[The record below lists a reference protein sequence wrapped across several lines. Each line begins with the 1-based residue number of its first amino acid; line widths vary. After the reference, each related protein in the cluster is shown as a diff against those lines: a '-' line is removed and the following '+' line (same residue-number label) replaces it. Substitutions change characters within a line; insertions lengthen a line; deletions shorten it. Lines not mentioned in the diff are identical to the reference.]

1 MVDTVHVKRN
11 MERNEKLGISDFYL
25 ALGDNGIAT
34 VAGSMSLD
42 QAAKEIERLILNRD
56 TMDINTW
63 KPTSLAPSIPLPLPE
78 LFKKPSLLSSTA
90 VNLCKWLRQDVKL
103 GEGRLLAWS
112 YPVDRDLMVATDR
125 LMAGVNTVSFSL
137 SSLVNW
143 NNIGNLKNGF
153 KSGNRGLLVPG
164 TGVSSWLDFMKI
176 FIEVSKTVNFQ
187 KHFLDNHLYNH
198 V

>member
-1 MVDTVHVKRN
+1 MKCDYFQKLPKVTMVDTVHVRRN
-11 MERNEKLGISDFYL
+11 MEHNQHLGISDFYL
-25 ALGDNGIAT
+25 ALGDNGFAA

-56 TMDINTW
+56 TMDINSW
-63 KPTSLAPSIPLPLPE
+63 KPTSLAPSIPLPLVE
-78 LFKKPSLLSSTA
+78 LYKKPSMVTSTA

-103 GEGRLLAWS
+103 GEGRPLAWS
-112 YPVDRDLMVATDR
+112 YPVDRDLMVVTDR

-137 SSLVNW
+137 SSLVTW
-143 NNIGNLKNGF
+143 DNIGKLKNGF

-176 FIEVSKTVNFQ
+176 FIEVSKTVNF
-187 KHFLDNHLYNH
+187 
-198 V
+198 

>member
-1 MVDTVHVKRN
+1 MKCDHFQKLPNVTMVDTVHVRRN
-11 MERNEKLGISDFYL
+11 MERNQHLGISDFYL

-56 TMDINTW
+56 TMDINSW
-63 KPTSLAPSIPLPLPE
+63 KPTSLAPSIPLPLVE
-78 LFKKPSLLSSTA
+78 LYKKPSMVTSTA

-112 YPVDRDLMVATDR
+112 FPVDRDLMVATDK
-125 LMAGVNTVSFSL
+125 MMSGVNTVSFSL
-137 SSLVNW
+137 SSLVTW
-143 NNIGNLKNGF
+143 ANIGKLKNGF

-176 FIEVSKTVNFQ
+176 FIEVSKTVNF
-187 KHFLDNHLYNH
+187 
-198 V
+198 